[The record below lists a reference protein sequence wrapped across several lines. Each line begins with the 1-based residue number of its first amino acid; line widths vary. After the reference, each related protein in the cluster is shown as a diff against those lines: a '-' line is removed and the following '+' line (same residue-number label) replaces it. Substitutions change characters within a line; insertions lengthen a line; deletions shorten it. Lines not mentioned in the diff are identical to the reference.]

1 MLAPEIF
8 ALETL
13 IQLQPLISWSWN
25 LVKQFILMTT
35 FQQQQDIL
43 QILSS
48 RMLVLG
54 IFALETLA
62 QPQPLM
68 E

>member
-1 MLAPEIF
+1 LLKLKLGAAVHPNDYLPATTRHTPNPI
-8 ALETL
+8 
-13 IQLQPLISWSWN
+13 IQ
-25 LVKQFILMTT
+25 
-35 FQQQQDIL
+35 
-43 QILSS
+43 
-48 RMLVLG
+48 MLVLG